1 MVMGVNWKLLRIW
14 KLGMRRGGLMVLPGH
29 EVGFLFSSILTL
41 PCPSSLHRLL
51 CFQFL
56 LPSRRLLSLDSFV
69 HRVHWNLSPTTRTK
83 LTIASNRPSVR
94 SVFPSERK
102 DEKKTRS
109 GFSTHSNSTATPS
122 KGREKGRESEI
133 TIKGSDREK
142 EGSWGRKRGK
152 RTPLLIK
159 HLGGVERRKGESH
172 NLESSAARTVA
183 ADLLHPILH
192 SI

>member
-1 MVMGVNWKLLRIW
+1 MGMGVNWKLLRIW

-29 EVGFLFSSILTL
+29 EVGLFFL
-41 PCPSSLHRLL
+41 SSLLFLSCPPSLHSLL
-51 CFQFL
+51 FLHFL

-94 SVFPSERK
+94 SVFPSDRK
-102 DEKKTRS
+102 EEKKTRS
-109 GFSTHSNSTATPS
+109 GFSTYSNSTATPS
-122 KGREKGRESEI
+122 KGKEKGRDSEI

-159 HLGGVERRKGESH
+159 HLGGVERRKGESYDVRV
-172 NLESSAARTVA
+172 LSCEDCRY
-183 ADLLHPILH
+183 
-192 SI
+192 